1 MASIGYVFCIPM
13 RIYKHLGHPDLA
25 RLGQIFYV
33 DYVENIQLDYATT
46 IDLFTV
52 INEPNIS
59 IGVVINN
66 KTK

>member
-1 MASIGYVFCIPM
+1 M